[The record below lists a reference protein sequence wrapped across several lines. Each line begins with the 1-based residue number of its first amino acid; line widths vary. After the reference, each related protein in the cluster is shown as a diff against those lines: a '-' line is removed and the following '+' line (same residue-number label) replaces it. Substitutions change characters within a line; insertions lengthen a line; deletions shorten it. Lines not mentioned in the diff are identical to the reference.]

1 MIFMGKDEKEEEEQ
15 GSMLT
20 LDLNKIELDE
30 LLISIGGVLF
40 SGADIEELDEILLIR
55 LEELIKAELIIRE
68 NDIRPPKGE
77 DTIH

>member
-1 MIFMGKDEKEEEEQ
+1 MIFMGKDEQEEE
-15 GSMLT
+15 GTMIA
-20 LDLNKIELDE
+20 LDLNTIELDE

-40 SGADIEELDEILLIR
+40 SGADIEELDEVLLIR

>member
-1 MIFMGKDEKEEEEQ
+1 MGKEKE

-40 SGADIEELDEILLIR
+40 SGAEIEELDEILLIR

>member
-1 MIFMGKDEKEEEEQ
+1 MIFMGKEKE

-40 SGADIEELDEILLIR
+40 SGADIEEL
-55 LEELIKAELIIRE
+55 IIRE

-77 DTIH
+77 DTVH

>member
-1 MIFMGKDEKEEEEQ
+1 MGKDEKEEEEQ

>member
-1 MIFMGKDEKEEEEQ
+1 MIFMGKEKE

-40 SGADIEELDEILLIR
+40 SGAAIEELDEILLIR

-77 DTIH
+77 DTVH

>member
-1 MIFMGKDEKEEEEQ
+1 MGKDEQEEE
-15 GSMLT
+15 GTMIA
-20 LDLNKIELDE
+20 LDLNTIELDE

-40 SGADIEELDEILLIR
+40 SGADIEELDERLLTR

>member
-1 MIFMGKDEKEEEEQ
+1 MGKDEKE
-15 GSMLT
+15 GNMLT

-40 SGADIEELDEILLIR
+40 SGAEIEELDEILLIR

-68 NDIRPPKGE
+68 NDIRPPKEGE
-77 DTIH
+77 DTVH

>member
-1 MIFMGKDEKEEEEQ
+1 MIFMGKEKE

-40 SGADIEELDEILLIR
+40 SGAEIEELDEILLIR

-77 DTIH
+77 DTVH

>member
-1 MIFMGKDEKEEEEQ
+1 MGKDEQEEEET
-15 GSMLT
+15 MIA
-20 LDLNKIELDE
+20 LDLNTIELDE

-40 SGADIEELDEILLIR
+40 SGADIEELDERLLTR

>member
-1 MIFMGKDEKEEEEQ
+1 MIFMGKDEQDEGEE
-15 GSMLT
+15 SVLT

-40 SGADIEELDEILLIR
+40 SGADIEELDEVLLIR

-68 NDIRPPKGE
+68 NDIRPPKEGE

>member
-1 MIFMGKDEKEEEEQ
+1 MGKEKE

-40 SGADIEELDEILLIR
+40 SGAEIEELDEILLIR

-68 NDIRPPKGE
+68 NDIRPPTGE
-77 DTIH
+77 DTVH

>member
-1 MIFMGKDEKEEEEQ
+1 MIFMGKDEQEEE
-15 GSMLT
+15 GTMIA
-20 LDLNKIELDE
+20 LDLNTIELDE

-40 SGADIEELDEILLIR
+40 SGADIEELDERLLTR

-77 DTIH
+77 DTVH

>member
-1 MIFMGKDEKEEEEQ
+1 MIFMGKDEKE

-40 SGADIEELDEILLIR
+40 SGAEIEELDEILLIR

-77 DTIH
+77 DTVY

>member
-1 MIFMGKDEKEEEEQ
+1 MGKDEKEEEEQ

-20 LDLNKIELDE
+20 LDLNKLELDD

>member
-1 MIFMGKDEKEEEEQ
+1 MAKDKKEEEENV
-15 GSMLT
+15 LT

-30 LLISIGGVLF
+30 LLISVGGVLF
-40 SGADIEELDEILLIR
+40 SGAEIEELDEILLIR

>member
-1 MIFMGKDEKEEEEQ
+1 MIFMGKEKE

-40 SGADIEELDEILLIR
+40 SGAEIEELDEILLIR
-55 LEELIKAELIIRE
+55 LEELTKAELIIRE

-77 DTIH
+77 DTVH

>member
-1 MIFMGKDEKEEEEQ
+1 MIFMGKDEQEEEET
-15 GSMLT
+15 MIA
-20 LDLNKIELDE
+20 LDLNTIELDE

-40 SGADIEELDEILLIR
+40 SGADIEELDERLLTR